1 MKFST
6 TSEKVLCDYELY
18 LFVEKNSDLLLNHG
32 INDYYRLIFFQKGN
46 GSISVNGR
54 VIPFISPALLCLT
67 ETDKVTALDSDKIRA
82 CSVIFKPDII
92 NSRLTID
99 ILNNISSEYN
109 NTERIDLFC
118 LKLFT
123 EESNRRSVVLLGP
136 NSERRIDDLLS
147 SINEILDNPVD
158 DYWPCRARSYF
169 LELLNY
175 VNRLDPLK
183 MDKSVTKDEEIN
195 NIIAYLYTNYKEKI
209 TINEI
214 TDKFCIDRTT
224 LSKRFQKA
232 SGYTIIEYL
241 NRLRINIAM
250 YMLRDTTLPVNDIVY
265 RVGFNDLSYFNKIF
279 RAQTELSPSEYREK
293 YSVFNN

>member
-1 MKFST
+1 M
-6 TSEKVLCDYELY
+6 
-18 LFVEKNSDLLLNHG
+18 NSDKL
-32 INDYYRLIFFQKGN
+32 
-46 GSISVNGR
+46 
-54 VIPFISPALLCLT
+54 
-67 ETDKVTALDSDKIRA
+67 RA

-99 ILNNISSEYN
+99 VLNNISSEYT

-123 EESNRRSVVLLGP
+123 EELNRRSVVLLGP
-136 NSERRIDDLLS
+136 SSESRIRDLLL
-147 SINEILDNPVD
+147 SITEILDDPVD

-175 VNRLDPLK
+175 INRLDPLK

-279 RAQTELSPSEYREK
+279 RAQTELSPSEYRGK